1 MERMLYSLILLAVL
15 SACMGQNQPRVI
27 YGDDTR
33 VDEYQASE
41 TFTALGASTVMLVS
55 WSDLVDAGD
64 VYEASSGALGNWVCD
79 GELFVDQP
87 TPGFCSGFLIADNL
101 IATAGH
107 CLEEE
112 SNCMDTAFVFNAVVD
127 ADASIFE
134 CESDS
139 HCVTRFNKTDVYS
152 CGELVHSV
160 LDLEDVDTPADPGN
174 GIARTVDF
182 AVVRTDRVV
191 DNYSPVTLATDYD
204 DSTPTLDTDM
214 VIIGHPSG
222 LLRKYATGR
231 ITHAGDNLAFTTNL
245 DTFGGNSGSAV
256 FNAVTGEV
264 EGILVSGATDYVN
277 TPEGCEVPNVCDDLP
292 GGEDCEGERVIR
304 IDLIAPYLVLDS
316 NGCDSDDD
324 CGTGSCSSGVCVCDD
339 PAAGPDCSRTCDTHG
354 CNGNGECVGHYE
366 CVCTSSFDGSL
377 CSEELGAE
385 TGTAVTVSPVD
396 CVEETH
402 LSIGSPFISTCETSE
417 PDAFSIVLHVD
428 EDMAVFI
435 EVESEDFNIEASLD
449 DPDVIVLEE
458 AYPNFVLI
466 EAYFLAGTYVL
477 DIEALGTGLF
487 SYLVITRG
495 IPTCFGSNFPV
506 LGHPA
511 SGDLECVDIMATP
524 AVFEGNN
531 YLESECPALFTPA
544 RRHLN
549 SFGSGGGSATGSAMT
564 SEPTGS
570 AMPSSEPASSEPVT
584 SDYEETTTGFGST
597 SPLGSSSAPPSTSA
611 PATSSAAGPSET
623 FSTVC
628 KIGSWEEYE
637 AIESP
642 FPACPHLHEQHNCAH
657 RNSELEDA
665 VEETNQRILDLE
677 CLAYDEGVPADSACM
692 DEIVAYLCSPYDPDY
707 QERVVL
713 FSYGVPYGE
722 LYYADDFIA
731 THFES
736 CSYALEDA
744 CADYPFVVEAVLA
757 TQSLDCADADAEC
770 GDYEVCVPVEST
782 YTTSLCLEACVD
794 GDDTCAGDSS
804 VCYTSSEADFC
815 SPTCTADQ
823 YGSCGAGCDGVE
835 CHNSGF
841 MCPEDFDCVP
851 APSMADQYCSW
862 TEEEYVDE
870 YLMLLGM
877 CVGLLEEDAC
887 HSTDYCEW
895 VDYREFET
903 PYCSLD
909 IELCGT
915 GPYQG
920 RLDGMDAMLT
930 LAADCATRDVCDSE
944 CFILGDSGGG
954 GGDGS
959 SGGSGGGSGVTLYP
973 TLGSGDGS
981 GITLQPTIGSG
992 SGIMPG
998 AGSAITVQ
1006 PTIDTGSGIGSG
1018 SGSGSS
1024 YYFPS
1029 ITVPL
1034 PSGSGSGSS
1043 NLVITTPFGSGTP
1056 ATGMPTGTTL
1066 TLTETVTETETA
1078 TETAVETTAETS
1090 PATTL
1095 TANATATASE
1105 TETTNPTGS
1114 ASETD
1119 SAVSSGVSSSAP
1131 SSTLMS
1137 SSAPETTLTATE
1149 SETASSAATGS
1160 GSGSQPSESETTT
1173 VQSTME
1179 TTDTNG
1185 NPPTPGYS
1193 CPTNRVPCLDD
1204 DESCYYYEF
1213 KCDGE
1218 WDCPN
1223 GYDEEGCALGCD
1235 EGTFAC
1241 PDSTV
1246 CFPDSYKCDFYL
1258 DCADGSDEE
1267 GCPAPDCTGK
1277 FACANELEC
1286 VSNTWVCDGY
1296 EDCSDGSDE
1305 VDELCA
1311 LSAEDCDGF
1320 ICDNDRR
1327 CVPDSWVCDV
1337 YPDCDDG
1344 TDENTETCAV
1354 TCDESYQFACA
1365 DGTQCI
1371 KANKECNSYFDC
1383 FDKSD
1388 EHDGCMCDEETQ
1400 RECDSG
1406 AIQCVS
1412 KAYVCDGH
1420 NDCEDGSDE
1429 GLHCCEA
1436 IAAEAEAVCGIDMS
1450 AEADFNEGMC
1460 TDDCESL
1467 LRAYEECSNDL
1478 LGSKSD
1484 EHLNANDWYNTLKWC
1499 SAPAG
1504 CGEIGQEM
1512 AAWEE
1517 TEGNRCYGYAY
1528 QDRPDL
1534 LCEGSCWESLDGF
1547 ITRMEEAQC
1556 HRWQYYLNKKQF
1568 AASECS
1574 VLDGTYCMPI
1584 YRDAESSLVGFEELS
1599 TKDMNKQ
1606 LESVCHQCVQEVAS
1620 ITASYTSDLSTVL
1633 SLEKMCLRCSGDCSG
1648 DYCYPQFVEAN
1659 ALANEKERAEALCKN
1674 QCAAR
1679 IYMRELNSNTLL
1691 ADEAAALEAE
1701 ISMMCLRN
1709 SDDNLC
1715 QLYNPL
1721 APKTCTAVAN
1731 GVEDATCSEECNT
1744 DLTALYEKEGCCL
1757 SSLLEY
1763 EEMVNPKWAST
1774 LSEQFDNMQDNC
1786 TNPRPE
1792 SCDLFSG
1799 PEVALN
1805 SPVPVSFS
1813 WYEDNAAQFEES
1825 FRNDMGMVV
1834 GSLPSAI
1841 RITSVAASSRRHL
1854 MADSVDVDFVVRTS
1868 NANAASSIQTT
1879 FDTEKAAGRIQT
1891 YSVSA
1896 AVVYSQGA
1904 DTPTAPPSVTEQDE
1918 SSDGGVDDVSVA
1930 IGAALG
1936 AVAAVVLAIAFMVH
1950 RRNKSRQQSE
1960 SLLEAQRRHDF
1971 EL

>member
-1 MERMLYSLILLAVL
+1 MAPSQRFAHFFFLLFFFGAPAAICGQPDGYKEERIMSGRLLN
-15 SACMGQNQPRVI
+15 SAGT
-27 YGDDTR
+27 G
-33 VDEYQASE
+33 S
-41 TFTALGASTVMLVS
+41 
-55 WSDLVDAGD
+55 
-64 VYEASSGALGNWVCD
+64 
-79 GELFVDQP
+79 
-87 TPGFCSGFLIADNL
+87 
-101 IATAGH
+101 
-107 CLEEE
+107 
-112 SNCMDTAFVFNAVVD
+112 
-127 ADASIFE
+127 
-134 CESDS
+134 
-139 HCVTRFNKTDVYS
+139 
-152 CGELVHSV
+152 
-160 LDLEDVDTPADPGN
+160 GN
-174 GIARTVDF
+174 GRASVSEPVNAGGSPEGSGVAETSDYVDPYS
-182 AVVRTDRVV
+182 TLTG
-191 DNYSPVTLATDYD
+191 NYEVSIDTSASPSFDDSASPSLD
-204 DSTPTLDTDM
+204 DSTFLSFSSEYVDDYRTEDNEPSIVIETETHTSAPVPTSPTATASMAPPSSTSAGAQPSDSSSDT
-214 VIIGHPSG
+214 IYLSIPWG
-222 LLRKYATGR
+222 
-231 ITHAGDNLAFTTNL
+231 
-245 DTFGGNSGSAV
+245 SGSPPPDSSSPDSSSSSESSTSV
-256 FNAVTGEV
+256 H
-264 EGILVSGATDYVN
+264 VST
-277 TPEGCEVPNVCDDLP
+277 TLP
-292 GGEDCEGERVIR
+292 HGSGSDEPSVSVIV
-304 IDLIAPYLVLDS
+304 D
-316 NGCDSDDD
+316 
-324 CGTGSCSSGVCVCDD
+324 
-339 PAAGPDCSRTCDTHG
+339 
-354 CNGNGECVGHYE
+354 
-366 CVCTSSFDGSL
+366 TSSS
-377 CSEELGAE
+377 SSQ
-385 TGTAVTVSPVD
+385 T
-396 CVEETH
+396 
-402 LSIGSPFISTCETSE
+402 TS
-417 PDAFSIVLHVD
+417 S
-428 EDMAVFI
+428 
-435 EVESEDFNIEASLD
+435 
-449 DPDVIVLEE
+449 
-458 AYPNFVLI
+458 
-466 EAYFLAGTYVL
+466 
-477 DIEALGTGLF
+477 
-487 SYLVITRG
+487 
-495 IPTCFGSNFPV
+495 
-506 LGHPA
+506 PA
-511 SGDLECVDIMATP
+511 SA
-524 AVFEGNN
+524 
-531 YLESECPALFTPA
+531 
-544 RRHLN
+544 
-549 SFGSGGGSATGSAMT
+549 
-564 SEPTGS
+564 
-570 AMPSSEPASSEPVT
+570 PS
-584 SDYEETTTGFGST
+584 
-597 SPLGSSSAPPSTSA
+597 SPLGSSTSVHVSTSPTGLGSGTLEPSVSIVTSGSPSDQTTSSPATATPTLSTSTTAAVPST
-611 PATSSAAGPSET
+611 TSQPTT
-623 FSTVC
+623 FST
-628 KIGSWEEYE
+628 
-637 AIESP
+637 
-642 FPACPHLHEQHNCAH
+642 
-657 RNSELEDA
+657 
-665 VEETNQRILDLE
+665 TT
-677 CLAYDEGVPADSACM
+677 VPS
-692 DEIVAYLCSPYDPDY
+692 
-707 QERVVL
+707 
-713 FSYGVPYGE
+713 
-722 LYYADDFIA
+722 
-731 THFES
+731 
-736 CSYALEDA
+736 
-744 CADYPFVVEAVLA
+744 
-757 TQSLDCADADAEC
+757 
-770 GDYEVCVPVEST
+770 EST
-782 YTTSLCLEACVD
+782 
-794 GDDTCAGDSS
+794 
-804 VCYTSSEADFC
+804 
-815 SPTCTADQ
+815 
-823 YGSCGAGCDGVE
+823 
-835 CHNSGF
+835 
-841 MCPEDFDCVP
+841 
-851 APSMADQYCSW
+851 
-862 TEEEYVDE
+862 
-870 YLMLLGM
+870 
-877 CVGLLEEDAC
+877 
-887 HSTDYCEW
+887 
-895 VDYREFET
+895 
-903 PYCSLD
+903 
-909 IELCGT
+909 
-915 GPYQG
+915 
-920 RLDGMDAMLT
+920 
-930 LAADCATRDVCDSE
+930 
-944 CFILGDSGGG
+944 
-954 GGDGS
+954 
-959 SGGSGGGSGVTLYP
+959 
-973 TLGSGDGS
+973 
-981 GITLQPTIGSG
+981 
-992 SGIMPG
+992 
-998 AGSAITVQ
+998 
-1006 PTIDTGSGIGSG
+1006 
-1018 SGSGSS
+1018 
-1024 YYFPS
+1024 
-1029 ITVPL
+1029 
-1034 PSGSGSGSS
+1034 
-1043 NLVITTPFGSGTP
+1043 
-1056 ATGMPTGTTL
+1056 
-1066 TLTETVTETETA
+1066 
-1078 TETAVETTAETS
+1078 
-1090 PATTL
+1090 TTL
-1095 TANATATASE
+1095 TASTTESAPVTTTETPETSMPATTPTATASE
-1105 TETTNPTGS
+1105 TVTTATTVTTVTTVPTVTTTETITTSTPT
-1114 ASETD
+1114 
-1119 SAVSSGVSSSAP
+1119 SAVTSASAP

-1137 SSAPETTLTATE
+1137 TSAPETTLT
-1149 SETASSAATGS
+1149 SSVVTTG
-1160 GSGSQPSESETTT
+1160 QTTI
-1173 VQSTME
+1173 E
-1179 TTDTNG
+1179 TTDPNG
-1185 NPPTPGYS
+1185 NPGYS

-1204 DESCYYYEF
+1204 NESCYYYEF

-1235 EGTFAC
+1235 EGTFSC

-1436 IAAEAEAVCGIDMS
+1436 IAAEAEAVCGIDIS
-1450 AEADFNEGMC
+1450 AEADFNEDMC
-1460 TDDCESL
+1460 TDDCETL